1 MKDLLNLAS
10 ELMANDAYK
19 SNNYVE
25 RKPDGQYPVN
35 IDSIEFKTSQKGT
48 QWFRFKTTILDGEYA
63 EEYFTVD
70 WFLTEKTM
78 ERTIKDIMRLITSC
92 GFELSTEMFTS
103 YEILEECLQS
113 LVNQQVVLTKKTSKN
128 DFINYSL
135 LGGVSYVD

>member
-1 MKDLLNLAS
+1 
-10 ELMANDAYK
+10 
-19 SNNYVE
+19 
-25 RKPDGQYPVN
+25 
-35 IDSIEFKTSQKGT
+35 
-48 QWFRFKTTILDGEYA
+48 
-63 EEYFTVD
+63 
-70 WFLTEKTM
+70 M

-103 YEILEECLQS
+103 YETLEECLQA

>member
-19 SNNYVE
+19 SNDYVE
-25 RKPDGQYPVN
+25 RKPDGKYPVN
-35 IDSIEFKTSQKGT
+35 IDSIELKTSQKGT

-63 EEYFTVD
+63 EQHFSVD

-92 GFELSTEMFTS
+92 GFELSTEMFSS
-103 YEILEECLQS
+103 YETLEKCLQS
-113 LVNQQVVLTKKTSKN
+113 LVNQQVELTKKTSKN
-128 DFINYSL
+128 NFINYSL
-135 LGGVSYVD
+135 EGGVSYFE